1 MQPSQSEL
9 EFYQDRC
16 PALIDS
22 GWEWSDHRSFL
33 SSMAI
38 RKLEDISYRGLKDE
52 KLVCVSVHYHNDGT
66 RSRFWVQIRNMEYP
80 SFVYDDWVSVDA
92 YKATSQELFDAA
104 TNAASSL
111 LKSKLEEILEAEEK
125 EEKRFLEIEQI
136 KLEQRKIKWKLKL
149 NQMAKKFLFLARIRT
164 VLKEFLRV
172 L

>member
-33 SSMAI
+33 SSRAI
-38 RKLEDISYRGLKDE
+38 RKLEDISYRG

-66 RSRFWVQIRNMEYP
+66 QSRFWVQIRNMEYP
-80 SFVYDDWVSVDA
+80 SFVYDDWVGVDA
-92 YKATSQELFDAA
+92 YKATSQELFDTA

>member
-22 GWEWSDHRSFL
+22 GWEWSDHQSFL

-38 RKLEDISYRGLKDE
+38 RKLEDISYRG
-52 KLVCVSVHYHNDGT
+52 KLVCVSVHYHNNGT
-66 RSRFWVQIRNMEYP
+66 QSRFWVQIRNMEYP
-80 SFVYDDWVSVDA
+80 SFVYNDWVSVDA

-111 LKSKLEEILEAEEK
+111 LKSKLEEILDAEK
-125 EEKRFLEIEQI
+125 EIEQI

-149 NQMAKKFLFLARIRT
+149 NQMAKKFLFLARIRP